1 MSGRWSVFSLLALVV
16 VSALGCKRKDAE
28 KCDEAQKVA
37 RQAADGGDFA
47 LARQW
52 REYAYKHC
60 ADDSALQ
67 ALDRD
72 ITDKEKALLQK
83 KAAEEAKQRE
93 IDQLANVFTQWAAQN
108 KANPAAAASAT
119 CAGPEDSKDRWC
131 TGQRSVSGKYMLGVR
146 YWEAEPAAVQ
156 FSTLVP
162 GELGCDKLGPSNLLK
177 TLSGGARMYCDLT
190 GGSLAGMKAL
200 LSRTA
205 EGMSVAVFT
214 PQYLE
219 RDAGLK
225 AIVGP

>member
-1 MSGRWSVFSLLALVV
+1 MSARWLLFSLFALVV
-16 VSALGCKRKDAE
+16 APAPGCKRKDAE

-37 RQAADGGDFA
+37 RQSADTGDFA

-60 ADDSALQ
+60 DDQSALQ
-67 ALDRD
+67 TLDRD
-72 ITDKEKALLQK
+72 ITDKEKALLEK

-93 IDQLANVFTQWAAQN
+93 IDQLVNVFTQWASQN
-108 KANPAAAASAT
+108 KANPAAAASVT
-119 CAGPEDSKDRWC
+119 CTGPEDTKDRWC
-131 TGQRSVSGKYMLGVR
+131 AGQRSVSGKYSLAVR

-162 GELGCDKLGPSNLLK
+162 GELTCEKLGPTNVLK
-177 TLSGGARMYCDLT
+177 TLSGGARTYCDMT

-205 EGMSVAVFT
+205 EGMNVAVFT